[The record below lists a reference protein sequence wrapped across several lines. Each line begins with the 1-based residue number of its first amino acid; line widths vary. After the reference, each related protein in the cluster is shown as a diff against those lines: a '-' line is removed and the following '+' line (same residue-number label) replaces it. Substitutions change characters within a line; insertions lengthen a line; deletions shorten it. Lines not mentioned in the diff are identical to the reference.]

1 MSLITGIVTSLFIT
15 VRKKKKKHNKVIML
29 EKIKLNIL
37 ETLISRGFINLKICH
52 EQYTTIINEEEKYRR
67 KKENIMIL

>member
-1 MSLITGIVTSLFIT
+1 
-15 VRKKKKKHNKVIML
+15 ML